1 MINGIDKK
9 SFDMEYA
16 TQYRREVDFLG
27 GAGIDPTFVKRDRA
41 TGVRTYKYTKTP
53 DLFAALLHF
62 YKLKAGQDGANIFD
76 ELADMIE
83 VDIPD
88 GFELPNF
95 IPYPIGVVGER

>member
-1 MINGIDKK
+1 MINGMDKK

-16 TQYRREVDFLG
+16 TQYRREADFL
-27 GAGIDPTFVKRDRA
+27 AASGIDPTFVKRDKA

-53 DLFAALLHF
+53 DLFAALLRF

-76 ELADMIE
+76 ELQDMTE

-95 IPYPIGVVGER
+95 IPYPLGVVK